1 MQDRPRR
8 ESFLPFSRPQ
18 IGEEEIAA
26 VVETLRSGW
35 ITTGPRAA
43 RFEEAL
49 AAYNEV
55 PRCLA
60 LLSATTG
67 LELALSALGIGEG
80 DEVITTAHTFV
91 CTVSNVV
98 LRGAVPVLVDVEPD
112 TMNLDAERIEERI
125 TPRTKAIL
133 PVHYGGLPCRM
144 ERIWE
149 IARRHG
155 LAVVEDAAHTMG
167 ARYAGR
173 RIGSDARSALSVYS
187 FHPNKNLT
195 TVEGGAVAFHEAR
208 HAAYLKLQRFHG
220 IARGAG
226 TPYPDGSPLYD
237 VPMPGRKSNFTDVQA
252 AVGLAQLP
260 KLDAFAARRR
270 ELARLYLSLLAD
282 LPEVELPADGDAERE
297 HCWNLFVLRNRPG
310 ATGLTR
316 DELTAALKA
325 ENVGTGIHWQGLFAF
340 SFYRDYFARHPEGLP
355 KDGLPHATRTTENL
369 MSLPLFPAMTKED
382 VLDVVSALR
391 RIVAAGRRRARS

>member
-1 MQDRPRR
+1 
-8 ESFLPFSRPQ
+8 
-18 IGEEEIAA
+18 
-26 VVETLRSGW
+26 
-35 ITTGPRAA
+35 
-43 RFEEAL
+43 
-49 AAYNEV
+49 
-55 PRCLA
+55 
-60 LLSATTG
+60 
-67 LELALSALGIGEG
+67 
-80 DEVITTAHTFV
+80 
-91 CTVSNVV
+91 
-98 LRGAVPVLVDVEPD
+98 
-112 TMNLDAERIEERI
+112 
-125 TPRTKAIL
+125 
-133 PVHYGGLPCRM
+133 
-144 ERIWE
+144 
-149 IARRHG
+149 
-155 LAVVEDAAHTMG
+155 
-167 ARYAGR
+167 
-173 RIGSDARSALSVYS
+173 
-187 FHPNKNLT
+187 LT
-195 TVEGGAVAFHEAR
+195 TIEGGAIAFHDLR
-208 HAAYLKLQRFHG
+208 HEAYLKLQRFHG

-270 ELARLYLSLLAD
+270 ELSRLYLTLLAD

-310 ATGLTR
+310 ETGLSR

-369 MSLPLFPAMTKED
+369 MSLPLFPAMTEED

-391 RIVAAGRRRARS
+391 RVVAAGRRRARS